1 MFQSGCSIYS
11 LLREETISRVFKNS
25 GIRQDA
31 VSNLNDI
38 LKLYGE
44 FLSSNMFSSQSTAF
58 PIALDLQICFL
69 DQEGKELDYKQFTGN
84 VFIHGWGGIFV
95 CM

>member
-1 MFQSGCSIYS
+1 MCFSQAAQYTAYLGKRQFS
-11 LLREETISRVFKNS
+11 LKNS
-25 GIRQDA
+25 GISQDA

-44 FLSSNMFSSQSTAF
+44 FLSSNIFSYQSTAF
-58 PIALDLQICFL
+58 PIALDLQIFFL